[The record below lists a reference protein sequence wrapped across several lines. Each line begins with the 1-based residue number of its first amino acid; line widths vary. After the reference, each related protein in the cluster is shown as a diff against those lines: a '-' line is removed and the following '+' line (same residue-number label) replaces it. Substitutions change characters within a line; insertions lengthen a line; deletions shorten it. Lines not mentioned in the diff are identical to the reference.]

1 VARKVEDAKV
11 KVGQDVRARCELLFA
26 LDAASLE
33 AIDLAE
39 KAGRCG
45 ENVALKLA
53 ACSWPSRH
61 VLNPQETSSKWQ
73 LSSLQ
78 SLALAT
84 AKRHATEGR
93 RAPAACSWPCLT
105 PLSESTRS

>member
-1 VARKVEDAKV
+1 VGSLSPGFQAKNSGIRQVGFVPPALPIYRGRDVARKVEDAKV

-45 ENVALKLA
+45 VNVALKLA
-53 ACSWPSRH
+53 ACSWP
-61 VLNPQETSSKWQ
+61 
-73 LSSLQ
+73 
-78 SLALAT
+78 
-84 AKRHATEGR
+84 
-93 RAPAACSWPCLT
+93 
-105 PLSESTRS
+105 